1 MQKSNSQS
9 SSQLSCRRLNR
20 NAFRAKDQYEKNEE
34 ECSFYG
40 DEEENAVHRLAVHN
54 ALELKQSTALKDEP
68 AFVSGK
74 KAKVAAAPIGAEQ
87 AFMKLDTPID
97 EHTLQVEDGSPSIS
111 SLQNMIPHHSYQIKN
126 ISQYS
131 QTSKN
136 SEGHRSSS
144 SNLSDH
150 RPNELHDKMSRRFL
164 KQKAMNLNER
174 NKQQPQIRMRSIENN
189 LEILDQEMSGTPNLA
204 LRLRNP
210 AHYSSELEIQAEEKI
225 QPTEQIGSISKNKHI
240 KMISNSEVKANSQ
253 INMEAK
259 SLNLRF
265 ANLKAIAL
273 SDFRDIHNLTL
284 IDLRNNRLALLP
296 DEVSSL
302 ERLTDLRVDYNLFT
316 SLPQGLCNL
325 KSLAYFSA
333 SYNSLKVVPSSL
345 LHNQSSLQHLIL
357 HDNKIASINVKLG
370 NLSQLKTLLLHNNFI
385 VDVPSSLYRLKSLE
399 QLSLD
404 WFAYLQ
410 DDNILIS
417 TKHLKGSQRSDQAKP
432 TPQEVYEAK
441 RHQTVIN
448 EFVKMCSI
456 VHIQEMKKSLETSQQ
471 VMQDNP

>member
-1 MQKSNSQS
+1 M
-9 SSQLSCRRLNR
+9 
-20 NAFRAKDQYEKNEE
+20 NEE

-40 DEEENAVHRLAVHN
+40 DEEENAAPRLAVHN
-54 ALELKQSTALKDEP
+54 ALELKQSMALKEEP
-68 AFVSGK
+68 SFVSGK
-74 KAKVAAAPIGAEQ
+74 KGQKTAAPIGAEY
-87 AFMKLDTPID
+87 MNLGTPVD

-111 SLQNMIPHHSYQIKN
+111 SLQNMIPHNSYQIKN

-164 KQKAMNLNER
+164 KQRALNLNER
-174 NKQQPQIRMRSIENN
+174 NKQQPQIRLRSIENN
-189 LEILDQEMSGTPNLA
+189 LEILDQEMAGTPDLE
-204 LRLRNP
+204 LRLQNP
-210 AHYSSELEIQAEEKI
+210 AQYSSELEIQAEEKI

-240 KMISNSEVKANSQ
+240 KMISNSEIKANSQ

-265 ANLKAIAL
+265 ANLKAINLA
-273 SDFRDIHNLTL
+273 DFQDIQNLTR
-284 IDLRNNRLALLP
+284 IDLRNNRLIQLP
-296 DEVSSL
+296 DEL
-302 ERLTDLRVDYNLFT
+302 LGLMRLADLRLDYNLFT

-325 KSLAYFSA
+325 KSLTYFSA
-333 SYNSLKVVPSSL
+333 SYNNLKAIPSSL
-345 LHNQSSLQHLIL
+345 LHNQSCLEHLIL
-357 HDNKIASINVKLG
+357 HDNKIAAINVKLG
-370 NLSQLKTLLLHNNFI
+370 NLTKLRTLLLHNNCI
-385 VDVPSSLYRLKSLE
+385 VDIPSSLYRLKNLD

-417 TKHLKGSQRSDQAKP
+417 TKHLKGSQRSDQQKP